1 MAKLSVDE
9 VKHIAKLSKLDL
21 TSSEINKFQKQLS
34 KIVDYV
40 SKLSEVDTSNLEPT
54 SQTTSL
60 ENVFRIDEVRLTSIT
75 QENGYFIVDRILN
88 KEE

>member
-54 SQTTSL
+54 SQTTGL